1 MHMANVTVS
10 ETSLQQKQTF
20 KKAKENTVLT
30 KRSRGEK
37 ALFGIVFTIFVLY
50 GLSLV
55 MPFLYLFVNSFKDGL
70 EYINDLNG
78 GGTLSA
84 PDKWLFGNY
93 LEAFTGMTMIDS
105 MGNEV
110 NLIMMFFNSV
120 WYALVCV
127 FASVA
132 ASTLTAYCVSKY
144 KFKLRGFFYGI
155 AIFTMT
161 IPIVSAT
168 GAQFKLADTIGIY
181 NTPLYPIIMNFSGF
195 GFNFLVL
202 YGFFSNIPWSYAEA
216 VFIDGGGHGTVFFKI
231 MLPQALP
238 TMLTLGIM
246 SVIGSWNDY
255 QTVLLFL
262 PDFPTLASGIY
273 RIEQSITRGGNY
285 PIYFAGLLISIVPII
300 VLFSCFSNT
309 IMKNFTVGGL
319 KG

>member
-1 MHMANVTVS
+1 MEIVT
-10 ETSLQQKQTF
+10 TSDATRLQRQTF
-20 KKAKENTVLT
+20 KKVKENTVLS

-37 ALFGIVFTIFVLY
+37 VLY
-50 GLSLV
+50 GVVLVFFIVYALSLLI
-55 MPFLYLFVNSFKDGL
+55 PFLYLFVNSFKDGL

-78 GGTLSA
+78 GHSLSM
-84 PDKWLFGNY
+84 PDKWLFHNY
-93 LEAFTGMTMIDS
+93 IDAFTGMTMIDS

-110 NLIMMFFNSV
+110 NLIVMFCNSI
-120 WYALVCV
+120 WYSLICV
-127 FASVA
+127 FSGVA

-161 IPIVSAT
+161 IPIVGSA
-168 GAQFKLADTIGIY
+168 GAAFKLIDTIGIY
-181 NTPLYPIIMNFSGF
+181 NTPLYPLLANFGGF

-216 VFIDGGGHGTVFFKI
+216 VFIDGGGHKTVFVRI
-231 MLPQALP
+231 MLPQVCP
-238 TMLTLGIM
+238 TMLTLAIM
-246 SVIGSWNDY
+246 AFIGAWNDY
-255 QTVLLFL
+255 QTVLLYL

-273 RIEQSITRGGNY
+273 RIELSIMRGGSY
-285 PIYFAGLLISIVPII
+285 PLYFAGLLISVVPII
-300 VLFSCFSNT
+300 ILFSCFSNT